1 MTVEYCEKCCQRLT
15 RPKLSVEDGVC
26 GACKYEESKKTIDW
40 DARFKELRGIAEWAK
55 READKRGTHDCIS
68 GVSGGKDSTFVSM
81 YAKEKLGLNV
91 LLVNAAP
98 DLITPIGRHNIDN
111 LIGQG
116 FDCVT
121 ISVNP
126 KILKKLMRRDF
137 FKHLQLRICTEFPVY
152 ASVYIMAKKLN
163 IPMVVNGENPALT
176 LGVSADLPQDGDA
189 SQVFRVNTVAG
200 RIPVDEYSDLIKSNE
215 VSADDFYWYTFPD
228 LSDWDGKACW
238 IQYYAPE
245 WSQAGN
251 ALYARMRGL
260 KFREDDMH
268 NLGRIHPWTALDS
281 DFHMVNQMLKYA
293 KFGFGF
299 TTDEVCY
306 DIREGRLTR
315 EEGFKLIEEFDGLCG
330 EEYIKKFCD
339 YIDITEHDF
348 WENVYRWAKY
358 TRKEWMEK

>member
-1 MTVEYCEKCCQRLT
+1 MNYCKKCCQPDT
-15 RPKLSVEDGVC
+15 RPKIEFIDGVC
-26 GACKYEESKKTIDW
+26 GACHWEDEKKTINW
-40 DARFKELRGIAEWAK
+40 ALRRGVLNTIAGIAKDKAK
-55 READKRGTHDCIS
+55 ERGTYDCIS
-68 GVSGGKDSTFVSM
+68 GVSGGKDSTYVSM

-111 LIGQG
+111 LIGLG

-126 KILKKLMRRDF
+126 KVLKKLMRRDF

-152 ASVYIMAKKLN
+152 ATVYIMAKKLN

-176 LGVSADLPQDGDA
+176 LGVSADLPTDGDA
-189 SQVFRVNTVAG
+189 SQVHRVNTVGG
-200 RIPVDEYSDLIKSNE
+200 RIPNIEYADLIEAGE
-215 VSADDFYWYTFPD
+215 VSEDDLYWYTFPD
-228 LSDWDGKACW
+228 LSDWEGKACW
-238 IQYYAPE
+238 IQYYDKN

-260 KFREDDMH
+260 RFRDDDMH

-293 KFGFGF
+293 KLGFGF

-315 EEGFKLIEEFDGLCG
+315 EAGFKLIEEFDGLCG

-339 YIDITEHDF
+339 YIEISTTDF
-348 WENVYRWAKY
+348 WDNVYKWAKY
-358 TRKEWMEK
+358 TRKEWMIK

>member
-1 MTVEYCEKCCQRLT
+1 LNYCKRCCQNLS
-15 RPKLSVEDGVC
+15 RPKLHIVDGVC
-26 GACKYEESKKTIDW
+26 GACLYEESKKDIDW
-40 DARFKELRGIAEWAK
+40 DARFKELVKVADWAK

-81 YAKEKLGLNV
+81 YAREKLGLNV

-98 DLITPIGRHNIDN
+98 DSITEIGKYNIDN

-116 FDCVT
+116 FDCTTVT
-121 ISVNP
+121 VNP
-126 KILKKLMRRDF
+126 KVLKKLMRQDF
-137 FKHLQLRICTEFPVY
+137 FRHLQLRICTEFPVY

-176 LGVSADLPQDGDA
+176 LGVSADLPTDGDA

-200 RIPVDEYSDLIKSNE
+200 KIPEIEYADLIEAGEISK
-215 VSADDFYWYTFPD
+215 DDLYWYTFPD
-228 LSDWDGKACW
+228 LTGWDGKACW
-238 IQYYAPE
+238 VQYYAPE
-245 WSQAGN
+245 WSQTGN

-260 KFREDDMH
+260 KFREDDMR

-281 DFHMVNQMLKYA
+281 DFHMVNQMFKYA
-293 KFGFGF
+293 KLGFGF

-306 DIREGRLTR
+306 DIREGRMTR

-330 EEYIKKFCD
+330 EEYIKKLCD
-339 YIDITEHDF
+339 YIDITEGQF
-348 WENVYRWAKY
+348 WENLYKHARYV
-358 TRKEWMEK
+358 RKEWNPK